1 MDEINVALDQLQ
13 LSSFP
18 SAKIKVDELFLR
30 WLVSNEGS
38 QTVSNLF
45 QEIEGKYMN
54 LGERGDDDGRETG
67 EEYNIGG
74 TLGNLKSSLGSSLQG
89 LGGGLSFSSVSAGFN
104 SPYGQVGA
112 APHSPYNEA
121 SAAAPPRSPTK
132 KSPTSTCS
140 VAASSGCSSCNPWLW

>member
-45 QEIEGKYMN
+45 QEIEGKSNSPKKRTQSEMYTSPT
-54 LGERGDDDGRETG
+54 GQKGGDGDGGAAT
-67 EEYNIGG
+67 GG
-74 TLGNLKSSLGSSLQG
+74 TLTTQG
-89 LGGGLSFSSVSAGFN
+89 E
-104 SPYGQVGA
+104 QR
-112 APHSPYNEA
+112 HE
-121 SAAAPPRSPTK
+121 
-132 KSPTSTCS
+132 
-140 VAASSGCSSCNPWLW
+140 